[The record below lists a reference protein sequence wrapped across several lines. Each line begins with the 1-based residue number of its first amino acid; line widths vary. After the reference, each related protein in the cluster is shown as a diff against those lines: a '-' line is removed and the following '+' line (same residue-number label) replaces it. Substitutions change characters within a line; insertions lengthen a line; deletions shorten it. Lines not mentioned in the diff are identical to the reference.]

1 LIHINAGSTAV
12 GPIATVILGPDDPSI
27 RTALAIAAAA
37 KERVIALAPLG
48 SNAREAIV
56 NMADAAGVRVEAGP
70 GIQEPFDVTLLT
82 QLSGLNER
90 LLVMS
95 RGPAG
100 DRRAA
105 TIASLRAI
113 PVLLTHT

>member
-1 LIHINAGSTAV
+1 
-12 GPIATVILGPDDPSI
+12 
-27 RTALAIAAAA
+27 
-37 KERVIALAPLG
+37 
-48 SNAREAIV
+48 
-56 NMADAAGVRVEAGP
+56 MADAAGVRVEAGP

-95 RGPAG
+95 RGLAG
-100 DRRAA
+100 GRAA

>member
-1 LIHINAGSTAV
+1 MPVPRAV
-12 GPIATVILGPDDPSI
+12 GPIAAVILGPDDPSI

-48 SNAREAIV
+48 SNAREATV
-56 NMADAAGVRVEAGP
+56 DMADAAGV
-70 GIQEPFDVTLLT
+70 
-82 QLSGLNER
+82 
-90 LLVMS
+90 
-95 RGPAG
+95 GPAG